1 MNNGALLIFFILVPH
16 HNLFVWFMFEFQLQI
31 SLMLSSLLNAQ
42 VVMEVLQQAAQ
53 LDDLQLLVHCK
64 RYVVKQYENVVQL
77 HCGGGCGGGGGGGVD
92 GKELLVYVLLL
103 GEEEEG
109 GIR

>member
-1 MNNGALLIFFILVPH
+1 
-16 HNLFVWFMFEFQLQI
+16 
-31 SLMLSSLLNAQ
+31 MLSSLLNAQ

-53 LDDLQLLVHCK
+53 LDDLRLLVHCK

-77 HCGGGCGGGGGGGVD
+77 HCGGGGGGGGGVD

-109 GIR
+109 RIR

>member
-1 MNNGALLIFFILVPH
+1 
-16 HNLFVWFMFEFQLQI
+16 MFEFQLQI

-53 LDDLQLLVHCK
+53 LDDRRLLVHCK

-77 HCGGGCGGGGGGGVD
+77 HCGGGGGGGVD

-103 GEEEEG
+103 GEEEEEG
-109 GIR
+109 RIR

>member
-1 MNNGALLIFFILVPH
+1 
-16 HNLFVWFMFEFQLQI
+16 MFEFQLQI

-53 LDDLQLLVHCK
+53 LDDRWLLVHCK

-77 HCGGGCGGGGGGGVD
+77 HCGGGGGGGGAGGGVD

-103 GEEEEG
+103 GEEEEEG
-109 GIR
+109 RIR

>member
-1 MNNGALLIFFILVPH
+1 
-16 HNLFVWFMFEFQLQI
+16 
-31 SLMLSSLLNAQ
+31 MLSSLLNAQ

-53 LDDLQLLVHCK
+53 LDDRWLLVHCK

-77 HCGGGCGGGGGGGVD
+77 HCGGGAGAGGGSVD

-103 GEEEEG
+103 GEEEEEG
-109 GIR
+109 RIR

>member
-1 MNNGALLIFFILVPH
+1 
-16 HNLFVWFMFEFQLQI
+16 MFEFQLQI

-53 LDDLQLLVHCK
+53 LDDRWLLVHCK

-77 HCGGGCGGGGGGGVD
+77 HCGGGVD

-103 GEEEEG
+103 GEEEEEG
-109 GIR
+109 RIR

>member
-1 MNNGALLIFFILVPH
+1 
-16 HNLFVWFMFEFQLQI
+16 MFEFQLQI

-53 LDDLQLLVHCK
+53 LDDLRLLVHCK

-77 HCGGGCGGGGGGGVD
+77 HCGGAGGGGGGGGVD

-103 GEEEEG
+103 GEEEEEG
-109 GIR
+109 RLR

>member
-1 MNNGALLIFFILVPH
+1 
-16 HNLFVWFMFEFQLQI
+16 MFAFQLHI

-53 LDDLQLLVHCK
+53 LNDLRLLVHCK
-64 RYVVKQYENVVQL
+64 RYVVKQYEKVVQL
-77 HCGGGCGGGGGGGVD
+77 HCGGGGGDGGGVD

-103 GEEEEG
+103 GEEQEEG
-109 GIR
+109 